1 MSIKVREVAYDVEK
15 QILVNL
21 IISTKFCAKLVP
33 ILKLEYF
40 KAKSTQTILSWVVD
54 HFNNYNEA
62 PKSKMRD
69 YYAIEEQYL
78 GDDLKEQVKDVLTH
92 LDSLPVDE
100 NSNIDFLYDTA
111 VGLFRKKSLENQ
123 ITAAQHHLLKGDLDA
138 VEEAL
143 DQRFVV
149 DSTLS
154 NAVAWNNVTAIQGAI
169 QTMLNNYDDENAF
182 FRYEGRLGDFIGNL
196 NRGWFVAIIAP
207 AKRGKTIY
215 MVETII
221 AAIIR
226 RLKVV
231 FFSCEMPNDQIF
243 ARALQRITSE
253 HPGQEEATVCNPV
266 FDCLLNQSGD
276 CDKNQRQGYG
286 VLQTIVAG
294 RAVTPRYDE
303 RKDWQICTECRGTRD
318 FIPSSWWVE
327 VTKKPLDQGAYFKKA
342 NSFLRLYGKYVR
354 SIFHP
359 SKTADLK
366 TLDNDLLALQQNEN
380 FIPDVIVIDYADLL
394 KPSRGNAQ
402 KRFELDDIWEGLR
415 AMGQSRKALIVSA
428 SQSNK
433 ESATADYISATD
445 VAEDW
450 SKIAKLDL
458 GIGLCQ
464 NDVMKERGQMNV
476 NKLAFRHGTFIESRT
491 CMVLQELSFMQSHLD
506 SEYTGR

>member
-1 MSIKVREVAYDVEK
+1 MAIRVKEVSYDIEK

-21 IISTKFCAKLVP
+21 IISTKFCAKLIP
-33 ILKLEYF
+33 IIQLDYF
-40 KAKSTQTILSWVVD
+40 KAKSIQTILSWVID
-54 HFNNYNEA
+54 HFNNFNEA

-69 YYAIEEQYL
+69 YFAIEEQYL
-78 GDDLKEQVKDVLTH
+78 GDDLKEQVKEVLVH
-92 LDSLPVDE
+92 LDSIDIDE
-100 NSNIDFLYDTA
+100 NVNVDYLYDISIN
-111 VGLFRKKSLENQ
+111 LFRKKSLENQ
-123 ITAAQHHLLKGDLDA
+123 ITAAQHHLMKGDLDA
-138 VEEAL
+138 VEEVL
-143 DQRFVV
+143 DKRFVV
-149 DSTLS
+149 DSTLNS
-154 NAVAWNNVTAIQGAI
+154 AMSWGNTAFIQTAI
-169 QTMLNNYDDENAF
+169 QTMLNNFDEESSF

-221 AAIIR
+221 AAMMR

-253 HPGQEEATVCNPV
+253 HPGQEECISHTPI

-276 CDKNQRQGYG
+276 CSKGARQGYG
-286 VLQTIVAG
+286 TLQTFVNGRPIV
-294 RAVTPRYDE
+294 PIYEE
-303 RKDWQICTECRGTRD
+303 REDWVVCTVCRGTKD
-318 FIPSSWWVE
+318 FIPSSWYTPV
-327 VTKKPLDQGAYFKKA
+327 KKKALNQGEYYKKA
-342 NSFLRLYGKYVR
+342 NAFLRLYGKYVR

-359 SKTADLK
+359 SRTADVK
-366 TLDNDLLALQQNEN
+366 TLENDLLALQQNEN

-394 KPSRGNAQ
+394 KPTRGNSQ
-402 KRFELDDIWEGLR
+402 KRFELDEIWEGLR
-415 AMGQSRKALIVSA
+415 ALGQSRKALIVSA

-433 ESATADYISATD
+433 DSATSDYISATD

-464 NDVMKERGQMNV
+464 NDAMKERGQINI
-476 NKLAFRHGTFIESRT
+476 NKIAFRHGTFVESKT
-491 CMVLQELSFMQSHLD
+491 CMVLQDLSYMQSHLD
-506 SEYTGR
+506 SEFGGR